1 MIYFISV
8 LLSVPIGIIIDNMLD
23 KHFDKINRKK
33 IEKIE
38 KNIVDCEH
46 LLKKLKEVGKIDE

>member
-8 LLSVPIGIIIDNMLD
+8 LLSVPIGFIIDNMLD

-38 KNIVDCEH
+38 KNISHCEH
-46 LLKKLKEVGKIDE
+46 LLKKLKGEKDDN